1 MKYKLALFVALT
13 LVLIPQNAFASGYI
27 DWTGSVNGIWVTD
40 ASGDMVRFT
49 TEGYMM
55 YGNMMYT
62 NVYIDSNAN
71 LYMDGSHIGSV
82 SYVVSTAGSK
92 MTAMVDNNGYLIDIY
107 GSQDNMTL
115 DRSSVQATF
124 W

>member
-1 MKYKLALFVALT
+1 MKHKLALFVALI
-13 LVLIPQNAFASGYI
+13 LVSIPQSALAYGYI
-27 DWTGSVNGIWVTD
+27 EWTGSINGIWVTD

-55 YGNMMYT
+55 FGTTLYT

-71 LYMDGSHIGSV
+71 LYIDGSRMGSV
-82 SYVVSTAGSK
+82 AYVVSTTGSK
-92 MTAMVDNNGYLIDIY
+92 MTAIVDDDGFLIDIY
-107 GSQDNMTL
+107 GSQDYMTI
-115 DRSSVQATF
+115 DRSSVPAVF